1 MRRFV
6 RWVMLLLPVAI
17 IALAARPDSVQ
28 MVFMGDP
35 AIDKEFYVYV
45 SAFSMLPVGYAVWG
59 PGIGALAAI
68 ASAIL
73 MVINGIR
80 PRKGLC
86 TGIFW
91 LAVVGA
97 LAEASL
103 LLVGMMNGFATCFL
117 ILYLF
122 QATIAWHLRK

>member
-1 MRRFV
+1 MRKYIH
-6 RWVMLLLPVAI
+6 WMMLLLPVMV

-28 MVFMGDP
+28 MIFMGDP
-35 AIDKEFYVYV
+35 STGKDVYVYS
-45 SAFSMLPVGYAVWG
+45 SAFSMLPVGYAIWG
-59 PGIGALAAI
+59 PGIGALAAV

-73 MVINGIR
+73 MVINAIR

-91 LAVVGA
+91 LAIVGI

-103 LLVGMMNGFATCFL
+103 LLVGMMNGFATCFC

-122 QATIAWHLRK
+122 QATIAWYLRK